1 MRTTRIHLNQR
12 LSSGA
17 KLILDAETSHY
28 LGTVLRMRLETMLLV
43 FNAEDGEFSARIVS
57 IEKQAITVELL
68 AQEREPQP
76 PSLSIHL
83 GLGISRGDRMD
94 FAIQKSTELGV
105 TQITPVYSQFG
116 EVKLKADR
124 VENKLRHWRKIAA
137 SAAEQ
142 SGRLDIPVISSP
154 LSLDE
159 WQLTLG
165 TAVRLMLDPSGTE
178 RIGQAAGSSST
189 GFALLIGPEGGFSE
203 QELEWGRKHDFTIV
217 TLGPR
222 ILRTETAPAAALAIL
237 QHRFGDM

>member
-1 MRTTRIHLNQR
+1 MRTTRIHLNQG
-12 LSSGA
+12 LNCGA
-17 KLILDAETSHY
+17 KLTLDAETSHY
-28 LGTVLRMRLETMLLV
+28 LGTVLRMRPEATLLV
-43 FNAEDGEFSARIVS
+43 FNSEDGEFSARIVS
-57 IEKQAITVELL
+57 VEKQAIAIELG
-68 AQEREPQP
+68 ARERAPQP
-76 PSLSIHL
+76 SSLQIHL

-105 TQITPVYSQFG
+105 TQITPVYSQYG

-142 SGRLDIPVISSP
+142 SGRLDIPAISSP
-154 LSLDE
+154 QSLDD
-159 WQLTLG
+159 WQQSLDD
-165 TAVRLMLDPSGTE
+165 AVRLLLDPSGKE
-178 RIGQAAGSSST
+178 RIGQASAPGAA
-189 GFALLIGPEGGFSE
+189 GFALLIGPEGGFAE
-203 QELEWGRKHDFTIV
+203 QELEWGRKYGFAIV